1 VAALPSIPADV
12 TQVALIPVGYYA
24 GETLSP
30 AFRPP
35 PETVTHGDG
44 WTEPPP

>member
-1 VAALPSIPADV
+1 
-12 TQVALIPVGYYA
+12 VALIPVAYSTG
-24 GETLSP
+24 GSFSP

-44 WTEPPP
+44 RTEQPPPSW